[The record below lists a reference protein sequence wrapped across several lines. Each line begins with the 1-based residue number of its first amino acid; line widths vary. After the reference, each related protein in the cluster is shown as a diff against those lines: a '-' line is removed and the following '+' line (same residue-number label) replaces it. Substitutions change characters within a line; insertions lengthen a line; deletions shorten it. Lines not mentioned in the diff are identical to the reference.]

1 MCQTEGLASYVLQN
15 GTFFINGTLQVQ
27 RLVEQWFKLT
37 RSIYELWYDNN
48 KSFSILGESSHDLRE
63 TTTIIAKLT

>member
-1 MCQTEGLASYVLQN
+1 M
-15 GTFFINGTLQVQ
+15 FFKMAHSVNGTLQVQ

-37 RSIYELWYDNN
+37 HSIYELWYDNN
-48 KSFSILGESSHDLRE
+48 KRLSILGESSHDLRE